1 MLTSILVG
9 GVLSSAL
16 QFGNAMLITDIFPAG
31 LLSMLI
37 LSFARL
43 DDRLNNLYT
52 RFITG
57 VCLLGG
63 LTLGVKCVLA
73 SIAGTAGGGNDDSHI
88 WDLLLAKFDPRFH
101 TFDTKLY
108 LCAPEFGIYKVS
120 SLVKLSKS
128 LVLPTALAAVAMAI
142 FRLPRVA
149 ALDRAPLLVMLLLV
163 AGLAVLA
170 GLISRLKVL
179 FTPQLILTASLIF
192 HEKLCPVKY
201 RLGLAVALIAGMA
214 IRGVP
219 TLQKELSDVGEYSN
233 YGLEEVVHWILEN
246 T

>member
-16 QFGNAMLITDIFPAG
+16 QFGNAMLITGIFPAG

-88 WDLLLAKFDPRFH
+88 LDLLLAKFDPRFH

-108 LCAPEFGIYKVS
+108 PCAPEFGIYKVF

-128 LVLPTALAAVAMAI
+128 LFLPTALAAVAMAI

-149 ALDRAPLLVMLLLV
+149 ALDRAPLLV
-163 AGLAVLA
+163 
-170 GLISRLKVL
+170 S
-179 FTPQLILTASLIF
+179 FF
-192 HEKLCPVKY
+192 
-201 RLGLAVALIAGMA
+201 
-214 IRGVP
+214 
-219 TLQKELSDVGEYSN
+219 
-233 YGLEEVVHWILEN
+233 W
-246 T
+246 